1 MNGLWSAQRYLLSA
15 ITGVL
20 QVTRHVSPVARTRN
34 LVVATIGFVVIVA
47 LPVIA
52 VYYARKRW
60 RP

>member
-1 MNGLWSAQRYLLSA
+1 MAGM
-15 ITGVL
+15 L
-20 QVTRHVSPVARTRN
+20 QVARRVSPVARSRN

>member
-1 MNGLWSAQRYLLSA
+1 MAA
-15 ITGVL
+15 ML
-20 QVTRHVSPVARTRN
+20 QVTRRVGPVARTRN

>member
-1 MNGLWSAQRYLLSA
+1 VNSLWSPQRYLLSA
-15 ITGVL
+15 MAGML
-20 QVTRHVSPVARTRN
+20 QVARRVSPVARSRN

>member
-1 MNGLWSAQRYLLSA
+1 MNGLWSAQWYLLSA

-20 QVTRHVSPVARTRN
+20 QVTRRVSPVARTRN

>member
-15 ITGVL
+15 MAGML
-20 QVTRHVSPVARTRN
+20 QVAPRVSPVARTRN

>member
-15 ITGVL
+15 MAAL
-20 QVTRHVSPVARTRN
+20 MQVTPRVSPVARTRH
-34 LVVATIGFVVIVA
+34 LVVATVGLVVIVA
-47 LPVIA
+47 LPAIV